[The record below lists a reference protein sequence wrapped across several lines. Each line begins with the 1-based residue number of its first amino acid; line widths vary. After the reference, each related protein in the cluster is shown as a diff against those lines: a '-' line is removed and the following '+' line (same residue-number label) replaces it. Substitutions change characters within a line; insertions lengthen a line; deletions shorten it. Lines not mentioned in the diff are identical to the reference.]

1 MEHYAVI
8 QNING
13 SCVVKYEGENPAA
26 LEVNYYSLVAALLN
40 DAGAVKGVVKLVDG
54 NLDVYDGCV
63 KFIDKPAKEG

>member
-13 SCVVKYEGENPAA
+13 SCVVKFEGDDPQA
-26 LEVNYYSLVAALLN
+26 LEVNYYQWVATLLN
-40 DAGAVKGVVKLVDG
+40 DEGEVKGVVKLVDG

-63 KFIDKPAKEG
+63 KFIDKPAKKS

>member
-13 SCVVKYEGENPAA
+13 ACVVKYEGENPAA
-26 LEVNYYSLVAALLN
+26 LEVSYYSLVAALLN
-40 DAGAVKGVVKLVDG
+40 DNGAVKGVVKLVDG